1 MLFHKV
7 ILTSFKG
14 YNKFGGRP
22 QNPKSLSF
30 GNYSSQ
36 LKFPRHSIKFG
47 PTFEQ
52 ILNIEFKKKRLQVNY
67 AFSSTKNWKLVVV
80 QILCMVF

>member
-30 GNYSSQ
+30 GNYSVKISQ
-36 LKFPRHSIKFG
+36 AFHKFG

-52 ILNIEFKKKRLQVNY
+52 ILNIELKKKRLQLNY